1 VNPQVN
7 TIGAIIIGI
16 VTSGGLWTTLQF
28 LLNWSGRK
36 AEASRLKAAEE
47 KDREDAHKAEA
58 ERLAFIQ
65 DVERTAY
72 DRAVQAADER
82 VKDTEKHC
90 LDCETEVQ
98 GLRLQLEQQKTVY
111 EQRIRRLEDSN
122 YALVDAA
129 LEIVPLLDADAEHT
143 LALRNA
149 IREARQARYRY
160 GLSSDEHV
168 DEVSQDTDM

>member
-1 VNPQVN
+1 MNPQVN
-7 TIGAIIIGI
+7 TIGAIFIGV

-28 LLNWSGRK
+28 VLNWSGRR

-47 KDREDAHKAEA
+47 KDREDARKAEA
-58 ERLAFIQ
+58 ERLTFIQ
-65 DVERTAY
+65 QVERTAY

-82 VKDTEKHC
+82 VKDTEKRC

-98 GLRLQLEQQKTVY
+98 GLRLQLEQQKKLY

-122 YALVDAA
+122 YALVDVA

-160 GLSSDEHV
+160 GLSDSTPPDSSAL
-168 DEVSQDTDM
+168 DN